1 MKRRFI
7 IAIDG
12 PAGSGKST
20 TAREVAKRLGF
31 LYIDSGAIYRAI
43 TLEILKKGINIE
55 DTQKVKQIVENT
67 KIEVE
72 SSAHGFRLMV
82 NGEDVTEAIRSPQV
96 STQVSLVSE
105 NAYVREMITQK
116 QRDMADDLSVVVEGR
131 DIGTVVFPDAD
142 LKIYMDASVEE
153 RAQRRFKELRAKG
166 YEVTLKD
173 IMQDITSRDARDSS
187 RALSPLK
194 KAEDAILID
203 TTHLNFEKQVDL
215 IVQLYLDY
223 QKKKKKT

>member
-72 SSAHGFRLMV
+72 SSVHGFRLMV

-96 STQVSLVSE
+96 SAQVSLVSE

-203 TTHLNFEKQVDL
+203 TTHLNFEQQVDL